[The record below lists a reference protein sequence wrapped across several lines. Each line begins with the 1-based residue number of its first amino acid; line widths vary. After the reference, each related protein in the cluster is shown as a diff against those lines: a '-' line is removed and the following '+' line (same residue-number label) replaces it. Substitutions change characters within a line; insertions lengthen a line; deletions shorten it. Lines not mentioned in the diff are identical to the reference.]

1 MVIRGGIIGAIF
13 TIKWRLKTHPGQTAG
28 VQLRSNMEI
37 MEITDLKEQWR
48 ASFNDPN
55 RGGRPDSREALQE
68 RVDILHRLNELG
80 ETDVNGLPIIEA
92 LEETNA
98 SIRKVDRQS
107 H

>member
-1 MVIRGGIIGAIF
+1 
-13 TIKWRLKTHPGQTAG
+13 
-28 VQLRSNMEI
+28 MEI

-48 ASFNDPN
+48 ASLNDPN
-55 RGGRPDSREALQE
+55 HGGQQNSRAALQE

-98 SIRKVDRQS
+98 SMRKVDRQS

>member
-1 MVIRGGIIGAIF
+1 
-13 TIKWRLKTHPGQTAG
+13 
-28 VQLRSNMEI
+28 MEI
-37 MEITDLKEQWR
+37 LEITDLKEQWR
-48 ASFNDPN
+48 ASFKDPN
-55 RGGRPDSREALQE
+55 HGGHQNSRAALQE

-98 SIRKVDRQS
+98 SMRKVDRQS

>member
-1 MVIRGGIIGAIF
+1 
-13 TIKWRLKTHPGQTAG
+13 
-28 VQLRSNMEI
+28 MEI

-55 RGGRPDSREALQE
+55 HGGQQDSRETLQE
-68 RVDILHRLNELG
+68 RMDILHRLNELG

-98 SIRKVDRQS
+98 FMRKVDRQS

>member
-1 MVIRGGIIGAIF
+1 
-13 TIKWRLKTHPGQTAG
+13 
-28 VQLRSNMEI
+28 MEI

-55 RGGRPDSREALQE
+55 HGGHQDSRETLQE
-68 RVDILHRLNELG
+68 RMDILHRLNELG

-98 SIRKVDRQS
+98 SMRKVDRQS

>member
-1 MVIRGGIIGAIF
+1 
-13 TIKWRLKTHPGQTAG
+13 
-28 VQLRSNMEI
+28 MEI
-37 MEITDLKEQWR
+37 MEITDLKEEWR

-55 RGGRPDSREALQE
+55 RGGQQDSREALQE
-68 RVDILHRLNELG
+68 RLVILHRLNELG

>member
-1 MVIRGGIIGAIF
+1 
-13 TIKWRLKTHPGQTAG
+13 
-28 VQLRSNMEI
+28 MEI
-37 MEITDLKEQWR
+37 MEIKDLKEQWR

-55 RGGRPDSREALQE
+55 HGGQQDSRETLQE
-68 RVDILHRLNELG
+68 RQVILHRLNELG

>member
-1 MVIRGGIIGAIF
+1 
-13 TIKWRLKTHPGQTAG
+13 
-28 VQLRSNMEI
+28 MEI
-37 MEITDLKEQWR
+37 MEIKDLKEQWR

-55 RGGRPDSREALQE
+55 QGGQQDSRETLQE
-68 RVDILHRLNELG
+68 RLVILHRLNELG
-80 ETDVNGLPIIEA
+80 ETDVNGLPIINA

>member
-1 MVIRGGIIGAIF
+1 
-13 TIKWRLKTHPGQTAG
+13 
-28 VQLRSNMEI
+28 MEI
-37 MEITDLKEQWR
+37 MEIKDLKEQWR

-55 RGGRPDSREALQE
+55 YGGQQDSRETLQE
-68 RVDILHRLNELG
+68 RLVVLHRLNELG

>member
-1 MVIRGGIIGAIF
+1 
-13 TIKWRLKTHPGQTAG
+13 
-28 VQLRSNMEI
+28 MEI

-55 RGGRPDSREALQE
+55 HGGQQDSRETLQE
-68 RVDILHRLNELG
+68 RQVILHRLNELG

-98 SIRKVDRQS
+98 SMRKVDRQS

>member
-1 MVIRGGIIGAIF
+1 
-13 TIKWRLKTHPGQTAG
+13 
-28 VQLRSNMEI
+28 MEI

-55 RGGRPDSREALQE
+55 HGGQQDSRETLQE
-68 RVDILHRLNELG
+68 RQVILHRLNELG

>member
-1 MVIRGGIIGAIF
+1 M
-13 TIKWRLKTHPGQTAG
+13 
-28 VQLRSNMEI
+28 QLRCEMEI

-48 ASFNDPN
+48 ASFNDSDH
-55 RGGRPDSREALQE
+55 GGQQDSRAALQE
-68 RVDILHRLNELG
+68 RVVILHRLNELG
-80 ETDVNGLPIIEA
+80 ETDVNGLPLIEA